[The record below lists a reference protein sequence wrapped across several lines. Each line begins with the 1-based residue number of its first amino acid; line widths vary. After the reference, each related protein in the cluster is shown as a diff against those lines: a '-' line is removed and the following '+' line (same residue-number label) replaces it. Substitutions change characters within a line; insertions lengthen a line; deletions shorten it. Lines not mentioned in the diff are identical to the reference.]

1 MQTSQSLK
9 QIMINPIDLPFEKK
23 VELVTAANRIPKG
36 EGLTF
41 IKFVEVPLNQVIKR
55 TGNEL
60 TKNKVRSEGL
70 VQETITTFVD
80 RINEGR
86 YLFTYEQPVVIQC
99 HGAGVSKELYEL
111 VCGEHRLQAH
121 YLTGRDTI
129 FVAVVEFDTEED
141 LMIYQSNENDE
152 DDEYVKAPRTENDVI
167 LTLANMVEKNII
179 DIDDDKSINA
189 RLIRLNQ
196 KTNEF
201 PHLRE
206 KLRAKYGII
215 TPVKGYSDKDRKNW
229 VSQYKS
235 EITEF
240 STRSKI
246 TPVNDV
252 AYLNKTFKGGS
263 GPGGVRDI
271 DYDQRCFFDVCTLLQ
286 HKDVE
291 KVKVVASIN
300 DQTSEKLP
308 KVREYKKTLMMSEM
322 LEKCLRIADDYRA
335 GKYNPV
341 EDCSFL
347 FTPQID
353 SKDNMED
360 WA

>member
-1 MQTSQSLK
+1 
-9 QIMINPIDLPFEKK
+9 MINPIDLPFEKK

-41 IKFVEVPLNQVIKR
+41 VKFVEVPLNQILQR
-55 TGNEL
+55 TDNVL
-60 TKNKVRSEGL
+60 TNKVRAEGL
-70 VQETITTFVD
+70 IQETVATFVD

-141 LMIYQSNENDE
+141 LMIYQSNENDT

-167 LTLANMVEKNII
+167 LTLANMVEKKII

-215 TPVKGYSDKDRKNW
+215 TPVKSYSDKDRKQW

>member
-1 MQTSQSLK
+1 M
-9 QIMINPIDLPFEKK
+9 
-23 VELVTAANRIPKG
+23 
-36 EGLTF
+36 
-41 IKFVEVPLNQVIKR
+41 
-55 TGNEL
+55 
-60 TKNKVRSEGL
+60 
-70 VQETITTFVD
+70 
-80 RINEGR
+80 
-86 YLFTYEQPVVIQC
+86 
-99 HGAGVSKELYEL
+99 
-111 VCGEHRLQAH
+111 
-121 YLTGRDTI
+121 
-129 FVAVVEFDTEED
+129 
-141 LMIYQSNENDE
+141 
-152 DDEYVKAPRTENDVI
+152 KAPRTENDVI
-167 LTLANMVEKNII
+167 LTLANMVEKKII

-215 TPVKGYSDKDRKNW
+215 TPVKSYSDKDRKQW

-322 LEKCLRIADDYRA
+322 LEKCLKIADDYRA

>member
-1 MQTSQSLK
+1 MS
-9 QIMINPIDLPFEKK
+9 NPIDLSFDKK
-23 VELVTAANRIPKG
+23 VELVTAANRLPKG

-41 IKFVEVPLNQVIKR
+41 IKFVEVPLNQIMQR
-55 TGNEL
+55 TGNKL
-60 TKNKVRSEGL
+60 TNKVRAEGL
-70 VQETITTFVD
+70 IKETVATFVD
-80 RINEGR
+80 RIEEGR
-86 YLFTYEQPVVIQC
+86 YLFTYEQPVVVQC
-99 HGAGVSKELYEL
+99 HGAGGSKELYEL

-121 YLTGRDTI
+121 YLTHRDTI

-141 LMIYQSNENDE
+141 QMIYQSNENDN

-189 RLIRLNQ
+189 RLTRLNQ

-215 TPVKGYSDKDRKNW
+215 TPVKSYSDKDRKNW
-229 VSQYKS
+229 VAQYKS
-235 EITEF
+235 EIKEF
-240 STRSKI
+240 STRSRI

-263 GPGGVRDI
+263 GPNGVRDI

-286 HKDVE
+286 HKDVK
-291 KVKVVASIN
+291 KVGVVASIN

-308 KVREYKKTLMMSEM
+308 KVRSYKKTLMMSDM
-322 LEKCLRIADDYRA
+322 LKKCLKIADDYRS
-335 GKYNPV
+335 GEYDPV
-341 EDCSFL
+341 EDSFFL

-353 SKDNMED
+353 SSDNMEE

>member
-1 MQTSQSLK
+1 MQTSQPLK
-9 QIMINPIDLPFEKK
+9 QIMINLMNLPFDKK

-41 IKFVEVPLNQVIKR
+41 VKFVEIQLNQIMQR
-55 TGNEL
+55 TGNKL
-60 TKNKVRSEGL
+60 TNKVRAEGL
-70 VQETITTFVD
+70 IQETVATFVD

-86 YLFTYEQPVVIQC
+86 YLFTYEQPVVVQIDD
-99 HGAGVSKELYEL
+99 ELYEL

-121 YLTGRDTI
+121 YLTGRDSI
-129 FVAVVEFDTEED
+129 FVAVVEFETKED
-141 LMIYQSNENDE
+141 QMIYQSNENDT

-167 LTLANMVEKNII
+167 LTLANMVEENII

-189 RLIRLNQ
+189 RRTRLNQ

-286 HKDVE
+286 HKDVK
-291 KVKVVASIN
+291 KVGVVASIN

-308 KVREYKKTLMMSEM
+308 NVRDYKKTRMMSEM
-322 LEKCLRIADDYRA
+322 LEKCLKIADDYRA

-341 EDCSFL
+341 EDCTFY

-353 SKDNMED
+353 SKDNMEE

>member
-1 MQTSQSLK
+1 MQCANFAILE
-9 QIMINPIDLPFEKK
+9 QIMINLMNLPFDKK

-41 IKFVEVPLNQVIKR
+41 VKCGEIQLNQIMQR
-55 TGNEL
+55 TGNKL
-60 TKNKVRSEGL
+60 TNKVRAEGL
-70 VQETITTFVD
+70 IQETVTTFVD

-86 YLFTYEQPVVIQC
+86 YLFTYEQPVVVQIDD
-99 HGAGVSKELYEL
+99 ELYEL

-189 RLIRLNQ
+189 RLTRLNQ

-215 TPVKGYSDKDRKNW
+215 TPVKSYSDKDRKNW

-286 HKDVE
+286 HKDVK
-291 KVKVVASIN
+291 KVGVVASIN
-300 DQTSEKLP
+300 DQTSAKLP
-308 KVREYKKTLMMSEM
+308 KVRDYKKTKMMSEM
-322 LEKCLRIADDYRA
+322 LEKCLKIADDYRA

-341 EDCSFL
+341 EDCTFF

-353 SKDNMED
+353 SKDNMEE

>member
-9 QIMINPIDLPFEKK
+9 QIMINLMNLPFDKK

-41 IKFVEVPLNQVIKR
+41 VKFVEIQLNQIMQR
-55 TGNEL
+55 TGNKL
-60 TKNKVRSEGL
+60 TNKVRAEGL
-70 VQETITTFVD
+70 IQETVATFVD

-86 YLFTYEQPVVIQC
+86 YLFTYEQPVVVQIDD
-99 HGAGVSKELYEL
+99 ELYEL

-129 FVAVVEFDTEED
+129 FVAVVEFETKED
-141 LMIYQSNENDE
+141 QMIYQSNENDT

-189 RLIRLNQ
+189 RLTRLNQ

-215 TPVKGYSDKDRKNW
+215 TPVKSYSDKDRKNW
-229 VSQYKS
+229 VAQYKS

-286 HKDVE
+286 HKGVN
-291 KVKVVASIN
+291 KVGVVASIN

-308 KVREYKKTLMMSEM
+308 NVRDYKKTQMMSDM
-322 LEKCLRIADDYRA
+322 LEKCLKIADDYRA

-341 EDCSFL
+341 EDCTFY

-353 SKDNMED
+353 SKDNMEE

>member
-1 MQTSQSLK
+1 
-9 QIMINPIDLPFEKK
+9 MINPIDLPFEKK

-41 IKFVEVPLNQVIKR
+41 VKFVEVPLNQILQR
-55 TGNEL
+55 TDNVL
-60 TKNKVRSEGL
+60 TNKVRAEGL
-70 VQETITTFVD
+70 IQETVATFVD

-129 FVAVVEFDTEED
+129 FVAVVEFETEED
-141 LMIYQSNENDE
+141 QMIYQSNENDT

-167 LTLANMVEKNII
+167 LTLANMVEKKII

-215 TPVKGYSDKDRKNW
+215 TPVKSYSDKDRKQW

>member
-1 MQTSQSLK
+1 MQTSQPLQ

-41 IKFVEVPLNQVIKR
+41 VKFVEVPLNQILQR
-55 TGNEL
+55 TDNVL
-60 TKNKVRSEGL
+60 TNKVRAEGL
-70 VQETITTFVD
+70 IQETVATFVD

-141 LMIYQSNENDE
+141 LMIYQSNENDT

-167 LTLANMVEKNII
+167 LTLANMVEKKII

-215 TPVKGYSDKDRKNW
+215 TPVKSYSDKDRKQW

>member
-1 MQTSQSLK
+1 
-9 QIMINPIDLPFEKK
+9 MINPIDLSFEKK

-41 IKFVEVPLNQVIKR
+41 IEFVEVPLKQILRR
-55 TGNEL
+55 TDNVL
-60 TKNKVRSEGL
+60 TNKVRAEGL
-70 VQETITTFVD
+70 IQETVATFVD
-80 RINEGR
+80 RIEEGR

-99 HGAGVSKELYEL
+99 HGEGVSKELYEL

-129 FVAVVEFDTEED
+129 FVALVKFDTEED

-201 PHLRE
+201 PYLRE

-215 TPVKGYSDKDRKNW
+215 TPVKSYSDESRKQW

-235 EITEF
+235 EITAF
-240 STRSKI
+240 STRSKV

-263 GPGGVRDI
+263 GTGGVQDL
-271 DYDQRCFFDVCTLLQ
+271 DYDPRCFFDICLLLQ

-291 KVKVVASIN
+291 KVGVVASIN
-300 DQTSEKLP
+300 KQTSGKLQ
-308 KVREYKKTLMMSEM
+308 KVRDYKRDQMMSDM

-341 EDCSFL
+341 EDSFFL

>member
-1 MQTSQSLK
+1 MQTSQPLQ
-9 QIMINPIDLPFEKK
+9 QIMINPIDLPFKKK

-41 IKFVEVPLNQVIKR
+41 VKFVEVPLNQILQR
-55 TGNEL
+55 TDNVL
-60 TKNKVRSEGL
+60 TNKVRAEGL
-70 VQETITTFVD
+70 IQETVATFVD

-129 FVAVVEFDTEED
+129 FVAVVEFETEED
-141 LMIYQSNENDE
+141 QMIYQSNENDT

-167 LTLANMVEKNII
+167 LTLANMVEKKII

-215 TPVKGYSDKDRKNW
+215 TPVKSYSDKDRKNW

>member
-1 MQTSQSLK
+1 MQTSQSLQ

-41 IKFVEVPLNQVIKR
+41 VKFVEVPLNQILQR
-55 TGNEL
+55 TDNVL
-60 TKNKVRSEGL
+60 TNKVRAEGL
-70 VQETITTFVD
+70 IQETVATFVD

-129 FVAVVEFDTEED
+129 FVAVVEFETEED
-141 LMIYQSNENDE
+141 QMIYQSNENDT

-167 LTLANMVEKNII
+167 LTLANMVEKKII

-215 TPVKGYSDKDRKNW
+215 TPVKSYSDKDRKQW

>member
-1 MQTSQSLK
+1 
-9 QIMINPIDLPFEKK
+9 MINLMNLPFDKK

-41 IKFVEVPLNQVIKR
+41 VKFVEVQLDQIMQR
-55 TGNEL
+55 TGNKL
-60 TKNKVRSEGL
+60 TNKVRAEGL
-70 VQETITTFVD
+70 IQETVTTFVD

-215 TPVKGYSDKDRKNW
+215 TPVKSYSDKDRKQW

-322 LEKCLRIADDYRA
+322 LEKCLKIADDYRA